1 MAEIPKI
8 PESPVRTTRTKEV
21 EQTKRKGKPTTDSHH
36 KKDNVK
42 PGKSTHKL
50 DYSSKMTTYQ
60 DEEDDY
66 EHVHIMEAEMAQH
79 LRYISDEIIELST
92 MVTTEMLPGQLHSL
106 MGKLINEQKQLVNFQ
121 QEMATSVQQ
130 RASDSQLDQ
139 QTSRDFSE
147 LDVLLSKIHL
157 VSLKLNLHRM
167 KSVDEAQLI
176 TDTKVSEKQDHYKM
190 KQAHFKLELTLMHLF
205 PDLMSPDYTPPHV
218 GEYETKQYIESVY
231 YCQQML
237 VDDLQG
243 LAQQTLLDKEPAYQE
258 QYMKNLNV
266 LINTQQQLVQN
277 LTDLQKQK
285 KGSKL
290 ENESSKQDDLPAGEI
305 GKQQLNELELI
316 NEQTDLMK
324 DWHRW
329 MECHRGW
336 QEQQPGLFI
345 IILICSVFT
354 VHHIHGRMSGNF
366 IGMSFLKTL
375 YHHRTMHNIVNK
387 FALYELRIFHSQK
400 RFLAEAEMWKKRQ
413 EKKMQDYSNVVRY
426 SLQGDPTDLKQS
438 KQDDQTDES
447 NLEGLKISM
456 EKTLLSDKD
465 EESIDLEEP
474 QGPPMSYIPHFPP
487 LQAQSFYGSSSSPR
501 SFSVEHR
508 ESIDFE
514 IKDPPMS
521 YYSHFPPLRPP
532 SFYGSSSSPR
542 SFSVEHREVEPL
554 SAREVQEKEKNLR
567 HISIEIDELSTM
579 VTTEMLPGQLHSLM
593 VKFIKEQERLVNFQ
607 QEMATSVNQ
616 RATDSQLDQQT
627 SRDLSELYVL
637 LSKIHLVS
645 LKLNQ
650 HRMKSVDE
658 AQMKTDTKVSEK
670 QHQDKMKKGL
680 SDLECTLRH
689 LGHRLS
695 LNYTPPH
702 VQKCETKRY
711 MTESVYY
718 CQQMLVD
725 DLQGLAQQTLLDKEP
740 AYQEQYMK
748 NLNVLINTQQQL
760 VQNLTDLQKQKK
772 GSKLEKESSKQDDLP
787 AGEVGKQQNELE
799 LITEQTDLMK
809 EPSKQDDLPAG
820 EIGKQQL
827 NELELINEQTDL
839 VKDLHRWMECHRGW
853 QEQPPSHFILN
864 VICSVLTVHRIHGRM
879 SRGFHRMFFL
889 ETFGYHHMAMH
900 YELNEFALYEERIFH
915 SQERFLDEA
924 EMWKKRQEKEMQDD
938 SNVVRFSLQGDPT
951 DLKQSKQDD
960 QTDESDLEGLKIS
973 MEKTLLSDKDEALKK
988 RQEDKTEHM
997 RHISKEINE
1006 LSNLVTTDTP
1016 PQLHSLVEKLIKEQ
1030 EQLVNFQQEMATSVN
1045 QRATD
1050 SQLDQQTSRDLS
1062 ELDVLLSKIHLVSL
1076 KLNPHRMKSVDEAQ
1090 MKTDTKVSETQHQDK
1105 MKKAQFTLQ
1114 ETLNNLGIELSRSYG
1129 SSSRVQKY
1137 DTKLYMTESVS
1148 YCQQML
1154 VDDFQE
1160 LVPQTLLVKKPAYQ
1174 EQYMKNLNVLINT
1187 QQQLV
1192 QNLTD
1197 LQKQKKGSKLEKASV
1212 KQEDLPA
1219 GEVGKH
1225 QNELELITEQT
1236 DLVKDCL
1243 QWVQCHRGWQD
1254 QHIGH
1259 SIFMAVCSVYSVH
1272 RIHGRMSHG
1281 IDYWKYVMDSVT
1293 DFIDMTI
1300 YGENEKSV
1308 NNEREI
1314 MYGQIRFLHKAEVTR
1329 TKRQEQ
1335 ASVESGGSPEATIVS
1350 DVTDKPIDEDS
1361 NLDAAGFTSIT
1372 QTTQADTQMAIRNE
1386 TPSHLEEVLNEFNK
1400 QTLDISPNEK
1410 TDILLQ
1416 LPYMEVGFFNDRGG
1430 ILALEKYDVHL
1441 YIPHG
1446 AIPEGPPQL
1455 VYIYVNPDEV
1465 VADTVNSEEE
1475 QLSPK
1480 VQCGP
1485 PGLTFEDSVV
1495 LSFPHHAESSDW
1507 EFTAKMSSDSSE
1519 SWQALGSSTDGQLV
1533 SSKGDKAIFLVNH
1546 FSWFALFGRS
1556 SGKRRKRV
1564 RVGAFGDSLGP
1575 ECYSLRVYVWKD
1587 DKVSEQRVVG
1597 FEDRKRS
1604 EILDAFRDLKF
1615 LKGKGHMQVEM
1626 AETIGWNVKPQTNRI
1641 NEKDVWSYS
1650 QNSVTFVV
1658 RIEESSS
1665 ADDILHVNCFQQ
1677 QEGSNRQGK
1686 KIRLNVVPSQT
1697 LMTCMRNNN
1706 LNQNCVARG
1715 PEDVQ
1720 QVYPATCHTD
1730 GSGDNT
1736 LHKSMTE
1743 VTNTIASTI
1752 RRRPC
1757 QKVRMF
1763 GGLSDQK
1770 VNDLCEFLD
1779 NQAAGYHG
1787 LPLLDYLSGNGYIP
1801 PETHKKEVLSTY
1813 FSLCSKHNI
1822 ADQDAVHYLKLVFHE
1837 LNCTR
1842 AAEIIEPGGE
1852 RTDAESILQ
1861 FLDNESLTEGDAEI
1875 CLRDLAKKL
1884 GPEWEDLA
1892 TYLGIINRE
1901 LTAVRSKGSGRVN
1914 SQIFCMLVRWMEG
1927 FDSFGEAAFNTLS
1940 LNLQRVERND
1950 LVELLKGK
1958 VTSILFFN
1966 KQNNRQLLMKVNKGS
1981 SS

>member
-8 PESPVRTTRTKEV
+8 PESPVRTTGTKEV
-21 EQTKRKGKPTTDSHH
+21 QQTKRKGKPTTDSHH

-66 EHVHIMEAEMAQH
+66 ELIGFVKPLSARMTRNNIKSHLKHI
-79 LRYISDEIIELST
+79 STEINELST

-106 MGKLINEQKQLVNFQ
+106 MEKMIKEQERLVNFQ
-121 QEMATSVQQ
+121 QEMATGVNQ
-130 RASDSQLDQ
+130 RATDVQLYQ
-139 QTSRDFSE
+139 QTSRDLSE

-167 KSVDEAQLI
+167 KSVDEAQ
-176 TDTKVSEKQDHYKM
+176 
-190 KQAHFKLELTLMHLF
+190 
-205 PDLMSPDYTPPHV
+205 
-218 GEYETKQYIESVY
+218 
-231 YCQQML
+231 
-237 VDDLQG
+237 
-243 LAQQTLLDKEPAYQE
+243 
-258 QYMKNLNV
+258 
-266 LINTQQQLVQN
+266 
-277 LTDLQKQK
+277 
-285 KGSKL
+285 
-290 ENESSKQDDLPAGEI
+290 
-305 GKQQLNELELI
+305 
-316 NEQTDLMK
+316 
-324 DWHRW
+324 
-329 MECHRGW
+329 
-336 QEQQPGLFI
+336 
-345 IILICSVFT
+345 
-354 VHHIHGRMSGNF
+354 
-366 IGMSFLKTL
+366 
-375 YHHRTMHNIVNK
+375 
-387 FALYELRIFHSQK
+387 
-400 RFLAEAEMWKKRQ
+400 
-413 EKKMQDYSNVVRY
+413 
-426 SLQGDPTDLKQS
+426 
-438 KQDDQTDES
+438 
-447 NLEGLKISM
+447 
-456 EKTLLSDKD
+456 
-465 EESIDLEEP
+465 
-474 QGPPMSYIPHFPP
+474 
-487 LQAQSFYGSSSSPR
+487 
-501 SFSVEHR
+501 
-508 ESIDFE
+508 
-514 IKDPPMS
+514 
-521 YYSHFPPLRPP
+521 
-532 SFYGSSSSPR
+532 
-542 SFSVEHREVEPL
+542 
-554 SAREVQEKEKNLR
+554 
-567 HISIEIDELSTM
+567 
-579 VTTEMLPGQLHSLM
+579 
-593 VKFIKEQERLVNFQ
+593 
-607 QEMATSVNQ
+607 
-616 RATDSQLDQQT
+616 
-627 SRDLSELYVL
+627 
-637 LSKIHLVS
+637 
-645 LKLNQ
+645 
-650 HRMKSVDE
+650 
-658 AQMKTDTKVSEK
+658 MKTDTKVSEK
-670 QHQDKMKKGL
+670 QYQDKMKEAL
-680 SDLECTLRH
+680 SKLEWTLQH
-689 LGHRLS
+689 LGHVLIS
-695 LNYTPPH
+695 HNYTRPYVREH
-702 VQKCETKRY
+702 AITWH
-711 MTESVYY
+711 MIESVYY

-772 GSKLEKESSKQDDLP
+772 GSKLEKESSKQEDLP

-809 EPSKQDDLPAG
+809 
-820 EIGKQQL
+820 
-827 NELELINEQTDL
+827 
-839 VKDLHRWMECHRGW
+839 
-853 QEQPPSHFILN
+853 
-864 VICSVLTVHRIHGRM
+864 
-879 SRGFHRMFFL
+879 
-889 ETFGYHHMAMH
+889 
-900 YELNEFALYEERIFH
+900 
-915 SQERFLDEA
+915 
-924 EMWKKRQEKEMQDD
+924 
-938 SNVVRFSLQGDPT
+938 
-951 DLKQSKQDD
+951 
-960 QTDESDLEGLKIS
+960 
-973 MEKTLLSDKDEALKK
+973 
-988 RQEDKTEHM
+988 
-997 RHISKEINE
+997 
-1006 LSNLVTTDTP
+1006 
-1016 PQLHSLVEKLIKEQ
+1016 
-1030 EQLVNFQQEMATSVN
+1030 
-1045 QRATD
+1045 
-1050 SQLDQQTSRDLS
+1050 
-1062 ELDVLLSKIHLVSL
+1062 
-1076 KLNPHRMKSVDEAQ
+1076 
-1090 MKTDTKVSETQHQDK
+1090 
-1105 MKKAQFTLQ
+1105 
-1114 ETLNNLGIELSRSYG
+1114 
-1129 SSSRVQKY
+1129 
-1137 DTKLYMTESVS
+1137 
-1148 YCQQML
+1148 
-1154 VDDFQE
+1154 
-1160 LVPQTLLVKKPAYQ
+1160 
-1174 EQYMKNLNVLINT
+1174 
-1187 QQQLV
+1187 
-1192 QNLTD
+1192 
-1197 LQKQKKGSKLEKASV
+1197 
-1212 KQEDLPA
+1212 
-1219 GEVGKH
+1219 
-1225 QNELELITEQT
+1225 
-1236 DLVKDCL
+1236 DCL
-1243 QWVQCHRGWQD
+1243 HWLQCHRGWQD

-1259 SIFMAVCSVYSVH
+1259 SIFVAICSVYTVH
-1272 RIHGRMSHG
+1272 RIHGRLSHG
-1281 IDYWKYVMDSVT
+1281 IDYWKYVMESAT
-1293 DFIDMTI
+1293 DFIDMAN
-1300 YGENEKSV
+1300 YDENEKFV
-1308 NNEREI
+1308 NNEKEI
-1314 MYGQIRFLHKAEVTR
+1314 MLSHIRFLHRAEVTR

-1372 QTTQADTQMAIRNE
+1372 QTTQADTQMALRNE
-1386 TPSHLEEVLNEFNK
+1386 TPSHLEEVLNEFKK
-1400 QTLDISPNEK
+1400 QTLDISANEK

-1416 LPYMEVGFFNDRGG
+1416 LPYMEVGFFNNRGG

-1507 EFTAKMSSDSSE
+1507 EFTAKMSSASSE
-1519 SWQALGSSTDGQLV
+1519 SWQALDSSTDGQLV

-1677 QEGSNRQGK
+1677 QEGSDRQGK

-1697 LMTCMRNNN
+1697 LVTCMRNN

-1736 LHKSMTE
+1736 LHKPMTE

-1752 RRRPC
+1752 RRRPR

-1966 KQNNRQLLMKVNKGS
+1966 KQTTDNC
-1981 SS
+1981 